1 MNGINAFD
9 YEITDDD
16 DGFIVDVLEEHSGYD
31 VLKLS
36 YKSPVKTIYDEN
48 NEVIS
53 YVYKPKK
60 ECKRVIILLHYL
72 FEKVRL
78 TQRILSLYFVAH
90 NFCAVQFTLPYHL
103 ERTPEGYSSGE
114 LFLTSDPHQN
124 FEAYRQAVIDL
135 RVLADF
141 LNFREIDKI
150 GITGISLGALV
161 LNTLMGVDS
170 RFKAGVPIAG
180 GGELHYIVGKGLKKK
195 YVRDAYMKR
204 TKRKTEEEAFKE
216 LDDLFHDYLKRVW
229 KTGIVEEPPEGEEW
243 FLIDPMTY
251 AKFNYPRKILMIN
264 GAIDSVMPKKAV
276 LEFREAVGNP
286 PIEWLPSMHTTT
298 ALLLPVVFGKM
309 HEFFEKNL

>member
-1 MNGINAFD
+1 MDGINIFE
-9 YEITDDD
+9 YEISEEN
-16 DGFIVDVLEEHSGYD
+16 DGFIVDVLEEHTGYD
-31 VLKLS
+31 VLKLT
-36 YKSPVKTIYDEN
+36 YRSPVKTPYEEN
-48 NEVIS
+48 NEVVS

-60 ECKRVIILLHYL
+60 ECKRVIIFIHYL

-90 NFCAVQFTLPYHL
+90 NFCAVEFTLPYHL

-114 LFLTSDPHQN
+114 LFLTGDPHQN

-135 RVLADF
+135 RTLADF

-150 GITGISLGALV
+150 GIAGISIGALV
-161 LNTLMGVDS
+161 LNTLMGVDN

-180 GGELHYIVGKGLKKK
+180 GGGLHYIVGKGLKKR
-195 YVRDAYMKR
+195 YVREAYIKR
-204 TKRKTEEEAFKE
+204 GKGMSEEEAFKE
-216 LDDLFHDYLKRVW
+216 LDRLFHDYLHEVW
-229 KTGIVEEPPEGEEW
+229 KNKKVKEPPHGEEW

-251 AKFNYPRKILMIN
+251 AKFNYPRNIFMIN
-264 GAIDSVMPKKAV
+264 GAIDSVIPKKAV

-286 PIEWLPSMHTTT
+286 PIEWLPTMHTTT
-298 ALLLPVVFGKM
+298 ALLLPVVLGRM

>member
-1 MNGINAFD
+1 MNGINIFEYD
-9 YEITDDD
+9 ITEDN

-31 VLKLS
+31 VLKLT
-36 YKSPVKTIYDEN
+36 YKSPIKTPYEEN
-48 NEVIS
+48 NEVVS

-60 ECKRVIILLHYL
+60 ECKRVIVLIHYL

-114 LFLTSDPHQN
+114 LFLTGDPHQN

-141 LNFREIDKI
+141 LNFRGIDKI
-150 GITGISLGALV
+150 GIAGISIGALV
-161 LNTLMGVDS
+161 LNTLMGIDP

-180 GGELHYIVGKGLKKK
+180 GGGLHYIVGKGLKKR
-195 YVRDAYMKR
+195 YVREAYIKR
-204 TKRKTEEEAFKE
+204 SKGKSEEEAFEE
-216 LDDLFHDYLKRVW
+216 LDRLFKNYLKKVW
-229 KTGIVEEPPEGEEW
+229 ATKRVEEPPEGEEW

-251 AKFNYPRKILMIN
+251 AKFNYPRKIFMIN
-264 GAIDSVMPKKAV
+264 GAIDSVIPKKAV
-276 LEFREAVGNP
+276 FEFREAVGNP
-286 PIEWLPSMHTTT
+286 PIEWLPTMHTTT
-298 ALLLPVVFGKM
+298 ALLLPVVFGRM